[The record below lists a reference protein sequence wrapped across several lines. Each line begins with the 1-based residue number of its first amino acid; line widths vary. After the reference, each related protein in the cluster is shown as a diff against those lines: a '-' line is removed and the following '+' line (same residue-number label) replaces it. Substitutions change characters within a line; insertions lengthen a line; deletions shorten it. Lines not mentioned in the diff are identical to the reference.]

1 MVDWAA
7 VGTGRR
13 RIELASKPA
22 VLLLLIGAA
31 LALTPASSEQRAW
44 FVAALVLSL
53 VGDVA
58 LLAPPK
64 WFVAGLAA
72 FLVAHLA
79 YVVGLLLEPG
89 PGESALFGLL
99 LAGIGGAA
107 LGVPIIRGAL
117 RRRGAVLAA
126 ATAAYLLAISATVV
140 AAGASGDPVAR
151 IGAVALYASDG
162 ILGWNR
168 FVRPLPQGRLLT
180 RVPYHAGQALMVLS
194 LLA

>member
-13 RIELASKPA
+13 RIELVSKPA
-22 VLLLLIGAA
+22 VLLLLVGAA
-31 LALTPASSEQRAW
+31 LALIPESSEQRAW
-44 FVAALVLSL
+44 FVAALGLSL
-53 VGDVA
+53 AGDVA
-58 LLAPPK
+58 LLAPPR
-64 WFVAGLAA
+64 WFVAGLGA

-79 YVVGLLLEPG
+79 YVAGLLLEPG
-89 PGESALFGLL
+89 PGEPALFGLL

-107 LGVPIIRGAL
+107 LGVPIVRGAL
-117 RRRGAVLAA
+117 HRRGAVLAA

-140 AAGASGDPVAR
+140 AAGASGDPIAR